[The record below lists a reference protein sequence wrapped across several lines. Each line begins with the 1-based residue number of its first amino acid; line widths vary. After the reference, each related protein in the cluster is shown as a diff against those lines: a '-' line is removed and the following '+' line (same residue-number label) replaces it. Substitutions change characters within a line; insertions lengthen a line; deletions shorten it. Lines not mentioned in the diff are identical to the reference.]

1 MATRF
6 DRLWFVICVSAAF
19 FPLLATAQSPA
30 PKSSAKPAS
39 KDQYATYAMTHAGDA
54 ARGRELFADARRLAC
69 AGCHSTDAKGDSVG
83 PDLRSIGDKF
93 GRRDLIDAVLSP
105 SATIAVGY
113 ETTIVETRD
122 GETYDGILKESTDA
136 FLVLALAD
144 GQRVRVN
151 AADIRERRAGTTS
164 MMPDGL
170 YAGLSPQEF
179 ADLIDYLA
187 SLRLPESAAP
197 SRRGMPATIEELS
210 TPIALHPFNA
220 PEHKFAHPCWFGP
233 VSGVPDCFAVVE
245 HETGKVWLLDK
256 HAPAE
261 TKTPFLDAGR
271 NMRGAHG
278 LMCVAFHPHYTENRR
293 YFMVDQIVESG
304 RFVNRLLEGVA
315 AEDLRHDSGQPRR
328 ELIRIDASSANH
340 CGGGLEF
347 GPDGYLY
354 LGMGDTGPQQDPHG
368 NAQDMSLL
376 RGKMMR
382 LDVDHAADGKPYTI
396 PPDNPFVDRANVRP
410 EIWATGLRN
419 PWRYS
424 FDPLTGD
431 LWTGDVGQDL
441 YEEVDVVRRGENYG
455 WNVYE
460 AFAPFSNRYRRDGE
474 TYVPPVF
481 AYTRKYGVS
490 VTGGYVYRADPA
502 SSFYGVYVFGDYE
515 SKRIFGLTL
524 KDGALDKVRQIG
536 RAPQRIVSF
545 GRGPRG
551 EIYLLGYEGTI
562 YTIDFS
568 PARFE

>member
-1 MATRF
+1 MHSRRRANCF
-6 DRLWFVICVSAAF
+6 ILFVLSAF
-19 FPLLATAQSPA
+19 TLHSTAQTGSPK
-30 PKSSAKPAS
+30 PKT
-39 KDQYATYAMTHAGDA
+39 KDQYATYAMTHAGDP

-69 AGCHSTDAKGDSVG
+69 NRCHATDGKSDSVG
-83 PDLRSIGDKF
+83 PDLRSVGDKF

-105 SATIAVGY
+105 SADIAVGF
-113 ETTIVETRD
+113 ETTIVETRAGD
-122 GETYDGILKESTDA
+122 VYDGILKESTDA
-136 FLVLALAD
+136 YLLLATAD
-144 GQRVRVN
+144 GQRVRVDS
-151 AADIRERRAGTTS
+151 ADIRDRRAGTTS
-164 MMPDGL
+164 LMPEGL
-170 YAGLSPQEF
+170 CEGLSLQEF

-187 SLRLPESAAP
+187 TLRLPENTAP
-197 SRRGMPATIEELS
+197 SRRGMPATIEELP

-220 PEHKFAHPCWFGP
+220 PEHKFTHPCWFGP
-233 VSGVPDCFAVVE
+233 VPGVPDAFAVVE

-256 HAPAE
+256 HGPAE
-261 TKTPFLDAGR
+261 TKSLFLDAGR

-278 LMCVAFHPHYTENRR
+278 LMCVCFHPHFTANRR

-304 RFVNRLLEGVA
+304 RFVNRLLEGLA

-354 LGMGDTGPQQDPHG
+354 FGMGDTGPQQDPHG

-382 LDVDHAADGKPYTI
+382 IDVDHAAGDKPYAI
-396 PPDNPFVDRANVRP
+396 PSDNPFVGHANIRP
-410 EIWATGLRN
+410 EILASGLRN

-424 FDPLTGD
+424 FDPLTHD
-431 LWTGDVGQDL
+431 LWVGDVGQDL

-460 AFAPFSNRYRRDGE
+460 AFAPFSNKYRRAGE

-490 VTGGYVYRADPA
+490 ITGGYVYRADAA
-502 SSFYGVYVFGDYE
+502 SSFYGVYVCGDYE

-545 GRGPRG
+545 ARGPRG
-551 EIYLLGYEGTI
+551 ELYLLGYEGTI

-568 PARFE
+568 PAQFK